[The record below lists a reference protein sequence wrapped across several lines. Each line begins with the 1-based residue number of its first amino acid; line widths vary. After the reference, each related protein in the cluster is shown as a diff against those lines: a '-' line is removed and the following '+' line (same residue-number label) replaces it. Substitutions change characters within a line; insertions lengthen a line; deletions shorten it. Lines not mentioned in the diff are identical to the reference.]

1 MADKLHFDLVAP
13 EARVFQGDV
22 DMVVVPGSEGDFG
35 VLAGHA
41 PFMSTIRSGAIA
53 IHEGGQV
60 TRTFI
65 HGGFAEVT
73 PAGLTIL
80 AEEAIDLSEIDPG
93 EVERQLSEAREDL
106 GQARDEAEER
116 EVEDRIAKLE
126 ALMAAIRH

>member
-13 EARVFQGDV
+13 EARVFAGDV

-53 IHEGGQV
+53 IHDGGQI

-80 AEEAIDLSEIDPG
+80 AEEAIDLSEIDPA
-93 EVERQLSEAREDL
+93 EVERQLTEAREDL

-116 EVEDRIAKLE
+116 EVSDRIAKLE
-126 ALMAAIRH
+126 ALMAAIRN

>member
-13 EARVFQGDV
+13 EARVFQGEV

-41 PFMSTIRSGAIA
+41 PFMSTIRSGAIS
-53 IHEGGQV
+53 IHSGDQV

-73 PAGLTIL
+73 PDGLTIL
-80 AEEAIDLSEIDPG
+80 AEEAIDLTKIDPA
-93 EVERQLSEAREDL
+93 EVERQLTEAREDL
-106 GQARDEAEER
+106 GQARDEADQR
-116 EVEDRIAKLE
+116 DAQNQIDKLE
-126 ALMAAIRH
+126 ALMTAIRN

>member
-13 EARVFQGDV
+13 EARVFRGDV

-53 IHEGGQV
+53 IHDGAQV

-73 PAGLTIL
+73 PDGLTIL
-80 AEEAIDLSEIDPG
+80 AEEAIDLTEIDPA
-93 EVERQLSEAREDL
+93 EVERQLTEAREERKSAD
-106 GQARDEAEER
+106 GEAHER
-116 EVEDRIAKLE
+116 EAQVRIDKLE
-126 ALMAAIRH
+126 ALMGALRN

>member
-13 EARVFQGDV
+13 EARVFAGDV

-53 IHEGGQV
+53 IHDGGQI

-80 AEEAIDLSEIDPG
+80 AEEAIDLSEIDPA
-93 EVERQLSEAREDL
+93 EVERQLGEAREDL

-116 EVEDRIAKLE
+116 EVSDRIAKLE
-126 ALMAAIRH
+126 ALMAAIRN

>member
-13 EARVFQGDV
+13 EARVFEGDV

-53 IHEGGQV
+53 IHEGGQI

-80 AEEAIDLSEIDPG
+80 AEEAIDLAEIDPS

-116 EVEDRIAKLE
+116 EVSDRIHKLE
-126 ALMAAIRH
+126 ALMAAIRN

>member
-1 MADKLHFDLVAP
+1 MADKLNFDLVAP
-13 EARVFQGDV
+13 EARVFQGEV

-53 IHEGGQV
+53 IHDGADIR
-60 TRTFI
+60 RTFI

-80 AEEAIDLSEIDPG
+80 AEEAIDIADVDPA
-93 EVERQLSEAREDL
+93 EVERELTEAREDL
-106 GQARDEAEER
+106 GQARNDDETRDAQG
-116 EVEDRIAKLE
+116 RIEKFE
-126 ALMAAIRH
+126 ALLQTIAH